1 MEERNRDKGLKNDIA
16 FIIIGLTIS
25 LLFVVV
31 LFFSEKDED
40 ENEVLNRAD
49 DALYIAKANGR
60 DNWQIV

>member
-40 ENEVLNRAD
+40 EKEVLNRAD
-49 DALYIAKANGR
+49 NALYIAKANGR